1 LDVADLSLDAR
12 VDDLAATEIVGA
24 KFVALQSS
32 NHILLEQDPA
42 TQRFF
47 EEIPLFSAS

>member
-1 LDVADLSLDAR
+1 M
-12 VDDLAATEIVGA
+12 AAGIPGA
-24 KFVALQSS
+24 KFVVLQSN

-47 EEIPLFSAS
+47 RGNQIVSRELGAWRRAHLP